1 MSQVYKIIYNSS
13 LILLLI
19 LNITTIDAQ
28 DEFFEPKTTIGGYG
42 ELHFNQ
48 IKPESSESKK
58 TLDFHRF
65 VVFLAHSFSEK
76 WSFKSEI
83 ELEHNIVEGE
93 QGALELEQAYID
105 YHFSNYLGFQAGV
118 ILPSVGIMNE
128 IHEPPTFFGVERPE
142 YNKYIIPT
150 TWFGNGLAIY
160 GKFNGLDYKFTIM
173 EGLNSDNFSA
183 SSGIRESR
191 QEGFKSN
198 ANDLLYN
205 IRINYLKIQNL
216 LLGVSFSYNNAKGDS
231 TNIPINLIEG
241 HLQYV
246 KNNLIIVGEYGL
258 INYKQGKL
266 EKSSGFYLDTGYNVN
281 NFIGAN
287 WDIIPFFRYSQ
298 YNTAALIRNN
308 SIHEKDKYNIS
319 KWMIGLSIK
328 PIPQVAVKFDY
339 AVKTTKSDNEKTKLF
354 NFGIGYMF

>member
-1 MSQVYKIIYNSS
+1 MSKVYKIIYNSFLI
-13 LILLLI
+13 LILLSI
-19 LNITTIDAQ
+19 INITTINAQ
-28 DEFFEPKTTIGGYG
+28 DEVFEPKTTIGGYG

-150 TWFGNGLAIY
+150 TWFGNGFALY
-160 GKFNGLDYKFTIM
+160 GQYFGLNYKFTIM
-173 EGLNSDNFSA
+173 EGLNSDNFSF
-183 SSGIRESR
+183 SSGIRSGR

-198 ANDLLYN
+198 ADELLFNARVNYVN
-205 IRINYLKIQNL
+205 IPGFRFGLSI
-216 LLGVSFSYNNAKGDS
+216 SRNNSKGDS
-231 TNIPINLIEG
+231 TNIPITILEAHMKYQYDNFFLI
-241 HLQYV
+241 
-246 KNNLIIVGEYGL
+246 GEIGNV
-258 INYKQGKL
+258 NYESDKFKRSFGYYIDL
-266 EKSSGFYLDTGYNVN
+266 GYNLAEILKTGWEV
-281 NFIGAN
+281 
-287 WDIIPFFRYSQ
+287 IPFVRYTK
-298 YNTAALIRNN
+298 YNTAQEAIDR
-308 SIHEKDKYNIS
+308 IVEDQFNIK
-319 KWMIGLSIK
+319 KWMIGLSVK
-328 PIPQVAVKFDY
+328 PISQVVVKFDY

-354 NFGIGYMF
+354 NFGVGYMF